1 MRHNALRELI
11 TLRPHLATRRRVYA
25 LCVDGLLDSSVF
37 GLLVPW
43 MTREAVDAV
52 SAARGGGPPGEGR
65 LLRAVGLMILFSI
78 LHAVFRFLSRRSL
91 FMAAR
96 DVEREMRRRLFS
108 HVVRL
113 PIRFF
118 HATPTGDVMSR
129 LTNDLSAV
137 WIFLGPGL
145 LMLVGTVISWLLA
158 VAFMLR
164 ISPTL
169 TGVSL
174 LIAPAVVYLS
184 REYGRAFH
192 LRHRLVQESLASMN
206 AALQENVSGIRLVKA
221 FTLETREEERFSGEC
236 ERYYR
241 HNLAVARTSAAF
253 HGAIGLL
260 AGVGVALVLFLGGRA
275 VVQGAL
281 TLGGFVAFN
290 AYLAMLS
297 FPTMAMGWVI
307 NLFQRGSSAM
317 GRINEFLRLP
327 VEFPEGGTEPAGE
340 GTTPIEDASG
350 SGIGK
355 PPLLEVRGL
364 AFSHGDDERGEALR
378 GVSFSV
384 RKGEVLGLVGP
395 TGGGKSTLFSLLS
408 GLYPA
413 PPGTVFLEG
422 IDAATLP
429 LPALRR
435 RFAVVSQDPFL
446 FSDSVLENVCFGRER
461 TDPEAAGKAAG
472 LARFL
477 AEVEEMPNGFD
488 TVVGERGISLS
499 GGQKQRATIARA
511 LCAGAPILLLDD
523 ALSAVDAETEREI
536 FEGILPEK
544 GERTVLFSTHRMSS
558 LSRTDRILVLADG
571 RIVEEGT
578 HDDLLSL
585 RGAYFDLY
593 SRQMLA
599 RELEES
605 S

>member
-1 MRHNALRELI
+1 
-11 TLRPHLATRRRVYA
+11 
-25 LCVDGLLDSSVF
+25 
-37 GLLVPW
+37 
-43 MTREAVDAV
+43 
-52 SAARGGGPPGEGR
+52 
-65 LLRAVGLMILFSI
+65 MILFSI

-164 ISPTL
+164 ISPML

-221 FTLETREEERFSGEC
+221 FTLEAREEERFSGEC

-350 SGIGK
+350 SGIGE

-364 AFSHGDDERGEALR
+364 AFSHGGDGRGEALR

-422 IDAATLP
+422 IDASTIP
-429 LPALRR
+429 LPERRR

-461 TDPEAAGKAAG
+461 TDPEAARKATG

-536 FEGILPEK
+536 FEGILSEK
-544 GERTVLFSTHRMSS
+544 GERTVLFSTHRMAS
-558 LSRTDRILVLADG
+558 LSRCDRILVLAAG

>member
-1 MRHNALRELI
+1 MH
-11 TLRPHLATRRRVYA
+11 RRVYA
-25 LCVDGLLDSSVF
+25 LCGVGLLVSSVF

-52 SAARGGGPPGEGR
+52 SSARGGGPPGEGR
-65 LLRAVGLMILFSI
+65 LLHAVGLMILFSI

-91 FMAAR
+91 FVAAR
-96 DVEREMRRRLFS
+96 NVEREVRQRLFS

-137 WIFLGPGL
+137 WLFLGPGL
-145 LMLVGTVISWLLA
+145 LTLVGTVISWLLA

-164 ISPTL
+164 ISPML

-174 LIAPAVVYLS
+174 LVAPAVVYLS

-192 LRHRLVQESLASMN
+192 QRHRLVQESLASMN

-221 FTLETREEERFSGEC
+221 FALEAREEERFSGEC

-260 AGVGVALVLFLGGRA
+260 TGVGVALVLFLGGRA
-275 VVQGAL
+275 VARGAL

-340 GTTPIEDASG
+340 GTSPIEDASG
-350 SGIGK
+350 PGTGER
-355 PPLLEVRGL
+355 PLLEVRGL
-364 AFSHGDDERGEALR
+364 AFSHGGDGREEALR

-395 TGGGKSTLFSLLS
+395 TGGGKSTLFSLLC

-422 IDAATLP
+422 IDASTIP
-429 LPALRR
+429 LPEHRR
-435 RFAVVSQDPFL
+435 RFAVVFQDPFL

-461 TDPEAAGKAAG
+461 SDREAARKAAG
-472 LARFL
+472 LARLL

-523 ALSAVDAETEREI
+523 ALSAVDAVTEREI

-544 GERTVLFSTHRMSS
+544 GERTVLFSTHRMAS
-558 LSRTDRILVLADG
+558 LSRCDRILVLADG

-578 HDDLLSL
+578 HDALLSL
-585 RGAYFDLY
+585 RGVYFDLY

>member
-1 MRHNALRELI
+1 MH
-11 TLRPHLATRRRVYA
+11 RRVYA
-25 LCVDGLLDSSVF
+25 LCVLGLLVSSVL

-52 SAARGGGPPGEGR
+52 SVVRGTGPPGEGR
-65 LLRAVGLMILFSI
+65 LLRAVGLMILFSV
-78 LHAVFRFLSRRSL
+78 LHAAFRFLSRRFL
-91 FMAAR
+91 FVAAR
-96 DVEREMRRRLFS
+96 DVEREVRQRLFS

-129 LTNDLSAV
+129 MTNDLTAV
-137 WIFLGPGL
+137 WLFLGPGL
-145 LMLVGTVISWLLA
+145 LILVGTVISWLLA
-158 VAFMLR
+158 IGFMLR
-164 ISPTL
+164 ISPALTL
-169 TGVSL
+169 VSL

-192 LRHRLVQESLASMN
+192 RRHRDVQESIASMN

-221 FTLETREEERFSGEC
+221 FTLEGREEERFSGEC

-260 AGVGVALVLFLGGRA
+260 AGAGVAAVLYLGGRA
-275 VVQGAL
+275 VAQGAL

-307 NLFQRGSSAM
+307 NLFQRGNSAM
-317 GRINEFLRLP
+317 GRINEFLRFP
-327 VEFPEGGTEPAGE
+327 VEAPGNGTGPAARGAAPFGDRPGDGAGG
-340 GTTPIEDASG
+340 
-350 SGIGK
+350 

-364 AFSHGDDERGEALR
+364 SFTHEDDGRGEALR

-384 RKGEVLGLVGP
+384 RKGEVIGLVGP
-395 TGGGKSTLFSLLS
+395 TGGGKSTLLSLLS

-413 PPGTVFLEG
+413 PAGTVFLDG
-422 IDAATLP
+422 TDASKYALP
-429 LPALRR
+429 DLRR
-435 RFAVVSQDPFL
+435 RFAVVAQDPFL
-446 FSDSVLENVCFGRER
+446 FSDSVLENVCFGLER
-461 TDPEAAGKAAG
+461 TDPEAAGRAIG

-477 AEVEEMPNGFD
+477 AEVEEMPNGID

-511 LCAGAPILLLDD
+511 LCSGAAILLLDD
-523 ALSAVDAETEREI
+523 ALSAVDAGTEREI
-536 FEGILPEK
+536 FEGILAGK
-544 GERTVLFSTHRMSS
+544 GERTVLFSTHRMGS
-558 LSRTDRILVLADG
+558 LSRCDRILVLSAG

-578 HDDLLSL
+578 HDDLLSR
-585 RGAYFDLY
+585 RGVYFDLY

>member
-1 MRHNALRELI
+1 MI
-11 TLRPHLATRRRVYA
+11 
-25 LCVDGLLDSSVF
+25 
-37 GLLVPW
+37 
-43 MTREAVDAV
+43 REAVDAV
-52 SAARGGGPPGEGR
+52 SAAQGGGPHGEGR
-65 LLRAVGLMILFSI
+65 LLRAVGLMILFSV
-78 LHAVFRFLSRRSL
+78 LFAFFRFLSRRSL
-91 FMAAR
+91 FVAAR
-96 DVEREMRRRLFS
+96 DVEQEVRRRLFS

-137 WIFLGPGL
+137 WLFLGPGL
-145 LMLVGTVISWLLA
+145 LTLIGTVISWLLA

-164 ISPTL
+164 ISPML

-192 LRHRLVQESLASMN
+192 QRHRLVQESLASMN

-221 FTLETREEERFSGEC
+221 FTLEAREEERFSGEC

-241 HNLAVARTSAAF
+241 HNLAVVRTSAAF

-317 GRINEFLRLP
+317 GRINGFLRLP
-327 VEFPEGGTEPAGE
+327 VEFPADGTEPAGG
-340 GTTPIEDASG
+340 GTTTRELSEPGLGE
-350 SGIGK
+350 

-364 AFSHGDDERGEALR
+364 AFSYGGEGRGEALR

-384 RKGEVLGLVGP
+384 RKGEVLGVVGP
-395 TGGGKSTLFSLLS
+395 TGGGKSTLFSLIS

-422 IDAATLP
+422 IDASTIP

-446 FSDSVLENVCFGRER
+446 FSDSVLGNVCFGRER
-461 TDPEAAGKAAG
+461 PDPEAARKATG

-477 AEVEEMPNGFD
+477 ADVEEMPNGFD

-511 LCAGAPILLLDD
+511 LCAEAKLLLLDD

-536 FEGILPEK
+536 FEGILSGKE
-544 GERTVLFSTHRMSS
+544 ERTVLFSTHRMAS
-558 LSRTDRILVLADG
+558 LSRCDRILVLAEG

-585 RGAYFDLY
+585 RGVYFGLY

>member
-1 MRHNALRELI
+1 
-11 TLRPHLATRRRVYA
+11 VYA
-25 LCVDGLLDSSVF
+25 LCVLGLLVSSVF

-52 SAARGGGPPGEGR
+52 SAAHGSGPPGEGR

-78 LHAVFRFLSRRSL
+78 LYAFFRFLSRRSL
-91 FMAAR
+91 FVAAR
-96 DVEREMRRRLFS
+96 EVEQEVRRRLFS

-129 LTNDLSAV
+129 LTNDLTAV
-137 WIFLGPGL
+137 WLFLGPGL
-145 LMLVGTVISWLLA
+145 LMLVGTIISWLLA
-158 VAFMLR
+158 IAFMLR
-164 ISPTL
+164 ISPML

-206 AALQENVSGIRLVKA
+206 GALQENVSGIRLVKA
-221 FTLETREEERFSGEC
+221 FTLEAKEEERFSGEC

-253 HGAIGLL
+253 HVAIGLL
-260 AGVGVALVLFLGGRA
+260 AGAGVALVLFLGGRA
-275 VVQGAL
+275 VIQGAL

-307 NLFQRGSSAM
+307 NLFQRGNSAM
-317 GRINEFLRLP
+317 GRINEFLQLP
-327 VEFPEGGTEPAGE
+327 VEVPADGTETAGD
-340 GTTPIEDASG
+340 GTTCVGDMSGDASRD
-350 SGIGK
+350 GISE
-355 PPLLEVRGL
+355 PPLLAVRGL
-364 AFSHGDDERGEALR
+364 AFSHGDDGRGEALR
-378 GVSFSV
+378 GVSFSA

-395 TGGGKSTLFSLLS
+395 TGGGKSTLFSLLA
-408 GLYPA
+408 GLYPV
-413 PPGTVFLEG
+413 PRGTVYLEG
-422 IDAATLP
+422 RDASTIP
-429 LPALRR
+429 LPERRR

-446 FSDSVLENVCFGRER
+446 FSDSVLENVCFGLER
-461 TDPEAAGKAAG
+461 TDPDAARKATG

-477 AEVEEMPNGFD
+477 DDVEGMPNGFD

-536 FEGILPEK
+536 FEGILSGK
-544 GERTVLFSTHRMSS
+544 GERTVLFSTHRMAS
-558 LSRTDRILVLADG
+558 LSRCDRILVLADG
-571 RIVEEGT
+571 RIAEEGT

-585 RGAYFDLY
+585 RGIYFGLY

>member
-1 MRHNALRELI
+1 VEQEV
-11 TLRPHLATRRRVYA
+11 RRR
-25 LCVDGLLDSSVF
+25 
-37 GLLVPW
+37 
-43 MTREAVDAV
+43 
-52 SAARGGGPPGEGR
+52 
-65 LLRAVGLMILFSI
+65 I
-78 LHAVFRFLSRRSL
+78 
-91 FMAAR
+91 
-96 DVEREMRRRLFS
+96 FS

-137 WIFLGPGL
+137 WLFLGPGL

-158 VAFMLR
+158 IAFMLR

-169 TGVSL
+169 TFVSL

-192 LRHRLVQESLASMN
+192 RRHRRVQESLASMN
-206 AALQENVSGIRLVKA
+206 GALQENLSGIRLVKA
-221 FTLETREEERFSGEC
+221 FTLETREEERFSAEC

-241 HNLAVARTSAAF
+241 HNLSVARTSAAF

-260 AGVGVALVLFLGGRA
+260 AGTGVAIVLFLGGTA
-275 VVQGAL
+275 VARGSL

-307 NLFQRGSSAM
+307 NLFQRGNSAM

-327 VEFPEGGTEPAGE
+327 VEIPVDGTGWAGA
-340 GTTPIEDASG
+340 GTTPPPDASRPG
-350 SGIGK
+350 NGEA
-355 PPLLEVRGL
+355 PLLEARDLV
-364 AFSHGDDERGEALR
+364 FSHEREGRGEALR
-378 GVSFSV
+378 GVSFSA
-384 RKGEVLGLVGP
+384 RKGEVLGVVGP
-395 TGGGKSTLFSLLS
+395 TGGGKSTLLSLLC

-413 PPGTVFLEG
+413 PPGAVFLEG
-422 IDAATLP
+422 IDASTIP
-429 LPALRR
+429 LPELRR

-446 FSDSVLENVCFGRER
+446 FSDSVLGNVCFGRESS
-461 TDPEAAGKAAG
+461 DPEAARKATG

-477 AEVEEMPNGFD
+477 SEVEEMPDGFD

-499 GGQKQRATIARA
+499 GGQKQRVTIARA
-511 LCAGAPILLLDD
+511 LCAEAEILLLDD

-536 FEGILPEK
+536 LEGILSEK
-544 GERTVLFSTHRMSS
+544 GERTVLFSTHRMAS
-558 LSRTDRILVLADG
+558 LSRCDRILVLAAG

-578 HDDLLSL
+578 HDDLLSR
-585 RGAYFDLY
+585 RGAYFELY
-593 SRQMLA
+593 SRQMLV

>member
-1 MRHNALRELI
+1 
-11 TLRPHLATRRRVYA
+11 VYT
-25 LCVDGLLDSSVF
+25 LCVLGLFVSSVF

-52 SAARGGGPPGEGR
+52 SYAPVPGASPAADR
-65 LLRAVGLMILFSI
+65 LLRAVGWMILFSV
-78 LHAVFRFLSRRSL
+78 LHASLRFLSRRSL
-91 FMAAR
+91 FVAAR
-96 DVEREMRRRLFS
+96 EVEQEMRRRLFS
-108 HVVRL
+108 HVIRL
-113 PIRFF
+113 PMRFF

-137 WIFLGPGL
+137 WLFLGPGL
-145 LMLVGTVISWLLA
+145 LTLVGTVISWLLA
-158 VAFMLR
+158 IAFMLR
-164 ISPTL
+164 ISPML

-174 LIAPAVVYLS
+174 LLAPAVVYLS
-184 REYGRAFH
+184 REYGRSFH
-192 LRHRLVQESLASMN
+192 RRHRKVQESLALMN

-221 FTLETREEERFSGEC
+221 FALEAREEERFTREC
-236 ERYYR
+236 EWYYR

-260 AGVGVALVLFLGGRA
+260 AGAGIAFVLYLGGRA
-275 VVQGAL
+275 VVQGTL

-307 NLFQRGSSAM
+307 NLFQRGSAAM

-327 VEFPEGGTEPAGE
+327 VEFPQEGVEPARE
-340 GTTPIEDASG
+340 GTGPGRSALG
-350 SGIGK
+350 SGTGE

-364 AFSHGDDERGEALR
+364 AFSHGDEGRGEALR
-378 GVSFSV
+378 GVSFSA
-384 RKGEVLGLVGP
+384 RRGEVLGLVGP
-395 TGGGKSTLFSLLS
+395 TGGGKSTLFSLLL
-408 GLYPA
+408 GLYPV

-422 IDAATLP
+422 IDAASLP
-429 LPALRR
+429 LPELRR
-435 RFAVVSQDPFL
+435 RFALVAQDPFL
-446 FSDSVLENVCFGRER
+446 FSDSVLENVCFGREAPDR
-461 TDPEAAGKAAG
+461 DAARLATEM
-472 LARFL
+472 ARFL
-477 AEVEEMPNGFD
+477 DEVEEMPDGFD

-511 LCAGAPILLLDD
+511 LCAEAKFLLLDD

-536 FEGILPEK
+536 FDGILPAR
-544 GERTVLFSTHRMSS
+544 GGRTVLFSTHRMAS
-558 LSRTDRILVLADG
+558 LSRCDRILVLADG

-578 HDDLLSL
+578 HGDLLAR
-585 RGAYFDLY
+585 RGTYFDLY

>member
-1 MRHNALRELI
+1 M
-11 TLRPHLATRRRVYA
+11 YA
-25 LCVDGLLDSSVF
+25 LCVLGLLVASVF

-52 SAARGGGPPGEGR
+52 SATRGAGPDGTGS
-65 LLRAVGLMILFSI
+65 LLRAVGLMVLFSI
-78 LHAVFRFLSRRSL
+78 LHAAFRFLSRRSL
-91 FMAAR
+91 FVAAR
-96 DVEREMRRRLFS
+96 DVEQEVRRRIFS

-118 HATPTGDVMSR
+118 HATATGDVMSR

-137 WIFLGPGL
+137 WLFLGPGL

-158 VAFMLR
+158 IAFMLR

-169 TGVSL
+169 TFVSL

-192 LRHRLVQESLASMN
+192 RRHRRVQESLASMN
-206 AALQENVSGIRLVKA
+206 GALQENLSGIRLVKA
-221 FTLETREEERFSGEC
+221 FTLEAREEERFSAEC

-241 HNLAVARTSAAF
+241 HNLSVARTSAAF

-260 AGVGVALVLFLGGRA
+260 AGAGVAIVLFLGGKA
-275 VVQGAL
+275 VARGSL

-307 NLFQRGSSAM
+307 NLFQRGNSAM

-327 VEFPEGGTEPAGE
+327 VEIPADGTGSAGA
-340 GTTPIEDASG
+340 GTTPPPVASRPG
-350 SGIGK
+350 NGEA
-355 PPLLEVRGL
+355 PLLEVRGL
-364 AFSHGDDERGEALR
+364 TFSHEREGRGEALR

-384 RKGEVLGLVGP
+384 RRGEVLGVVGP
-395 TGGGKSTLFSLLS
+395 TGGGKSTLLSLLC

-413 PPGTVFLEG
+413 PPGAVFLEG
-422 IDAATLP
+422 IDASTIP
-429 LPALRR
+429 LPELRR

-446 FSDSVLENVCFGRER
+446 FSDSVLGNVCFGRGSS
-461 TDPEAAGKAAG
+461 DPEAARKATG

-477 AEVEEMPNGFD
+477 SEVEEMPDGFD

-499 GGQKQRATIARA
+499 GGQKQRVTIARA
-511 LCAGAPILLLDD
+511 LCAEAKILLLDD

-536 FEGILPEK
+536 LEGILSEK
-544 GERTVLFSTHRMSS
+544 GERTVLFSTHRIAS
-558 LSRTDRILVLADG
+558 LSRCDRILVLAAG

-578 HDDLLSL
+578 HDDLLSR
-585 RGAYFDLY
+585 RGAYFELY
-593 SRQMLA
+593 SRQMLV

>member
-1 MRHNALRELI
+1 
-11 TLRPHLATRRRVYA
+11 
-25 LCVDGLLDSSVF
+25 
-37 GLLVPW
+37 
-43 MTREAVDAV
+43 
-52 SAARGGGPPGEGR
+52 
-65 LLRAVGLMILFSI
+65 MILFSI
-78 LHAVFRFLSRRSL
+78 LNSFFRFLSRRSL
-91 FMAAR
+91 FVTAR
-96 DVEREMRRRLFS
+96 DVELEVRQRLFS

-137 WIFLGPGL
+137 WLFLGPGL
-145 LMLVGTVISWLLA
+145 LTLVGTCISWVLA
-158 VAFMLR
+158 IAFMLR
-164 ISPTL
+164 ISPML

-192 LRHRLVQESLASMN
+192 RQHRSVQESLASMN

-221 FTLETREEERFSGEC
+221 FTLETREEERFGGEC

-241 HNLAVARTSAAF
+241 HNLAVARTSGAF

-260 AGVGVALVLFLGGRA
+260 AGVGVVLVLFLGGRA
-275 VVQGAL
+275 VARGAL

-290 AYLAMLS
+290 AYLAMLA

-327 VEFPEGGTEPAGE
+327 VEFPEDRTEAGVE
-340 GTTPIEDASG
+340 GTMPTGDTTGP
-350 SGIGK
+350 GIGEA
-355 PPLLEVRGL
+355 PLLEVRGL
-364 AFSHGDDERGEALR
+364 TFSHGGEGRGEALR

-384 RKGEVLGLVGP
+384 RKGEVIGLVGP
-395 TGGGKSTLFSLLS
+395 TGGGKTTLLSLLPA
-408 GLYPA
+408 LYPV
-413 PPGTVFLEG
+413 PPGTIFLDG
-422 IDAATLP
+422 IGAEAIP

-435 RFAVVSQDPFL
+435 RFALVFQDPFL
-446 FSDSVLENVCFGRER
+446 FSDSVLENVCFGLER
-461 TDPEAAGKAAG
+461 SDPEAARKATG
-472 LARFL
+472 LACFL
-477 AEVEEMPNGFD
+477 SEVEEMPNGFD

-511 LCAGAPILLLDD
+511 LCAGAPFLLLDD

-536 FEGILPEK
+536 FEGILAEK
-544 GERTVLFSTHRMSS
+544 GERTVLFSTHRMAS
-558 LSRTDRILVLADG
+558 LSRCDRILVLAGG

-578 HDDLLSL
+578 HDQLFSL